1 MTAPPV
7 LQTRSLGCT
16 IGGAVIVSDVDLSI
30 ERGELLGIIGP
41 NGAGKTSLLNLLS
54 GILPATSGTVTME
67 GRDIT
72 GWPAH
77 RRARLGLGRTFQT
90 SNVFPAL
97 PVAENVRLAAQAHM
111 GGNLR
116 LWRLTSTLADAT
128 HRVDH
133 ALESVGLAARAG
145 EIAGLLSHGDRRKL
159 ELAILLAGEPSVI
172 LLDEPMAGM
181 NAEDV
186 PELTSLIAQVHREHE
201 ATVVMIE
208 HHMDVVLELAQRI
221 VVMHRGELMVSGT
234 PEEVMADTTVQQAYL
249 GSGL

>member
-54 GILPATSGTVTME
+54 GILPATSGTVTLE

-72 GWPAH
+72 GWPAY

-116 LWRLTSTLADAT
+116 LWRLTSRLTDAT

-181 NAEDV
+181 NTEDV

-221 VVMHRGELMVSGT
+221 VVMHRGELLVSGT
-234 PEEVMADTTVQQAYL
+234 PEQVMADTTVQQAYL